1 MALNIFPNDVA
12 EELKA
17 YAEKFSKHCTEE
29 LFGSK
34 GEADAAKIEAEQ
46 IFDHF
51 KEKSESLLSEKSCED
66 IKMILSSEA
75 SCTANAMNGNLIVAA
90 REKERVKEHCQKL
103 VEGGEVS
110 KELAKNVA
118 EMGWGAAWYAAHTIV
133 GDKDD
138 AVRDKANL
146 AMYFSKIQGPVKVVA
161 MKFIMDE
168 AKILSQKLKIV
179 ARERLI
185 NNTDVPQ
192 AMTISFSVTEGKT
205 TSISRTISF
214 SYGIDASF
222 SVGFFG
228 FATFCFM
235 VSFLFS
241 HGKTIN
247 ESISTGIS
255 KAYTFPIS
263 VPARTTYRAQGMVH
277 EAKMHVPY
285 EIVFDFGGAQ
295 RSIKGIWKGVAVSEA
310 TFEINEET
318 CNMQCCLVRH

>member
-1 MALNIFPNDVA
+1 MALNIFPSDVA
-12 EELKA
+12 KELKK
-17 YAEKFSKHCTEE
+17 YATKFSKHCTEE

-46 IFDHF
+46 HFDHF
-51 KEKSESLLSEKSCED
+51 KEISESLLSEESCEE

-75 SCTANAMNGNLIVAA
+75 WCTAHTMNGNEILAA
-90 REKERVKEHCQKL
+90 IEKERVKEHCQKL

-118 EMGWGAAWYAAHTIV
+118 EMGWGVAWYAAHTIV

-146 AMYFSKIQGPVKVVA
+146 AMYFSKMQGPVKVVA

-185 NNTDVPQ
+185 NNSDVQQ
-192 AMTISFSVTEGKT
+192 AMTISFTVTEGKT
-205 TSISRTISF
+205 TSVSRTINF
-214 SYGIDASF
+214 SYGIDVSF

-228 FATFCFM
+228 FATFGFM
-235 VSFLFS
+235 VSFLFT
-241 HGKTIN
+241 HGKTFT
-247 ESISTGIS
+247 ESINTGIS
-255 KAYTFPIS
+255 KTYTFPIS
-263 VPARTTYRAQGMVH
+263 VPPHTSYRAQGTVH

-285 EIVFDFGGAQ
+285 ELVFDFGGAQ
-295 RSIKGIWKGVAVSEA
+295 RSIKGVWKGVAVSEA

-318 CNMQCCLVRH
+318 CNTQCCLLRH